1 MSADMPSYGIQFDRM
16 GRVLARCPDC
26 HVIHK
31 SEETWTQLREQA
43 RREIMAELRREGVRP
58 DMGLLPHLERLPS
71 GRYAKRGT
79 M

>member
-1 MSADMPSYGIQFDRM
+1 MPSYGIQFDRM

-43 RREIMAELRREGVRP
+43 RREILAEMRREGLRP
-58 DMGLLPHLERLPS
+58 PEPDALLPHLERLPS